1 MRAAVAIL
9 RRLCMLLLLTP
20 GIGAAQAETATIAVA
35 TNFAEAAEDLI
46 ARFEALND
54 HRITLVTGST
64 GKLFAQIIEGAP
76 FDAFLAADQARP
88 ARLEAE
94 GRAVVETRFTYAEG
108 RLVLWSATPGVITSD
123 GATVLRA
130 GDFAHLAIA
139 NPDLAPYGL
148 AAKQA
153 LQGLG
158 LWEALRPKLVMGQNI
173 GQAFSMV
180 ATGNAELGL
189 VAKSYA
195 ISTRNRQSGGLWDV
209 PEALYDPIRQ
219 DAVLLTETNVAARD
233 FLAYLKAPEARAVIA
248 GYGYHVE

>member
-1 MRAAVAIL
+1 MRAAATIL
-9 RRLCMLLLLTP
+9 RRLCMLLLLAP
-20 GIGAAQAETATIAVA
+20 GIGTARAETATLAVA

-46 ARFEALND
+46 TRFEAQAD

-64 GKLFAQIIEGAP
+64 GKLFAQITEGAP

-88 ARLEAE
+88 ARLEDE
-94 GRAVVETRFTYAEG
+94 GRAVAGSRFTYGEG
-108 RLVLWSATPGVITSD
+108 RLVLWSATPDTIGTD
-123 GATVLRA
+123 GAAVIRA
-130 GDFAHLAIA
+130 NDFAHLAIA

-158 LWEALRPKLVMGQNI
+158 LWDMVKPKLVMGQNV

-180 ATGNAELGL
+180 ATGNADLGL
-189 VAKSYA
+189 VARSYA
-195 ISTRNRQSGGLWDV
+195 ISRRNRQAGSLWEV
-209 PEALYDPIRQ
+209 PETLYDPIRQ
-219 DAVLLTETNVAARD
+219 DAVLTNPNNAAARD
-233 FLAYLKAPEARAVIA
+233 FLAYLKAPEARAVIT

>member
-1 MRAAVAIL
+1 MRAAVAIM
-9 RRLCMLLLLTP
+9 RHLCLLLLLAP
-20 GIGAAQAETATIAVA
+20 GIGTARAETATIAVA
-35 TNFAEAAEDLI
+35 TNFAEATEDLI
-46 ARFEALND
+46 TRFEAQAD

-94 GRAVVETRFTYAEG
+94 GRAVAGSRFTYGEG
-108 RLVLWSATPGVITSD
+108 RLVLWSATPDAIGTD
-123 GATVLRA
+123 GAAVIRA
-130 GDFAHLAIA
+130 NDFAHLAIA

-158 LWEALRPKLVMGQNI
+158 LWAMVKPKLVMGQNI

-180 ATGNAELGL
+180 ATGNADLGL

-195 ISTRNRQSGGLWDV
+195 ISMRNRQPGRVWDV

-219 DAVLLTETNVAARD
+219 DAVLLTPDNAAARE
-233 FLAYLKAPEARAVIA
+233 FLAYLKTPEARAVIT

>member
-1 MRAAVAIL
+1 MRAAATIL
-9 RRLCMLLLLTP
+9 RRFCVLLLLAP
-20 GIGAAQAETATIAVA
+20 GIGAACAGTATIAVA
-35 TNFAEAAEDLI
+35 TNFAEAADDLI
-46 ARFEALND
+46 ARFEAQTD

-88 ARLEAE
+88 ARLETE
-94 GRAVVETRFTYAEG
+94 GRAVAGSRFTYAEG
-108 RLVLWSATPGVITSD
+108 RLVLWSATPGFITSD
-123 GATVLRA
+123 GATVIRA
-130 GDFAHLAIA
+130 GKFAHLAIA

-158 LWEALRPKLVMGQNI
+158 LWDAITPKLVMGQNI

-195 ISTRNRQSGGLWDV
+195 ISPRNSQAGSLWDV
-209 PEALYDPIRQ
+209 PETLYDPIRQ
-219 DAVLLTETNVAARD
+219 DAVLLDDTNAAARD
-233 FLAYLKAPEARAVIA
+233 FLAYLKAPEAGAVIA

>member
-1 MRAAVAIL
+1 MRAAVTIL
-9 RRLCMLLLLTP
+9 GRLCVLLLLTP
-20 GIGAAQAETATIAVA
+20 GIGAAQAGTATIAVA

-46 ARFEALND
+46 SRFEAQTE

-64 GKLFAQIIEGAP
+64 GKLFAQIIQGAP

-94 GRAVVETRFTYAEG
+94 NRAVTGSRFTYAKG
-108 RLVLWSATPGVITSD
+108 QLALWSATPSVTTPD

-153 LQGLG
+153 LQGLD
-158 LWEALRPKLVMGQNI
+158 LWEALKPKLVMGQNI

-195 ISTRNRQSGGLWDV
+195 ISARNRQSGGLWEV
-209 PEALYDPIRQ
+209 PETLYDPIRQ
-219 DAVLLTETNVAARD
+219 DAVLLTETNAVARD
-233 FLAYLKAPEARAVIA
+233 FLTYLKTPEARAVIA

>member
-1 MRAAVAIL
+1 MRAAAAIL
-9 RRLCMLLLLTP
+9 RRLCVLLVLGD
-20 GIGAAQAETATIAVA
+20 GIAAARAETATVAVA
-35 TNFAEAAEDLI
+35 TNFAEAAEQLI
-46 ARFEALND
+46 AGFEAQTD

-94 GRAVVETRFTYAEG
+94 NRAVAGARFTYAKG
-108 RLVLWSATPGVITSD
+108 QLVLWSATPGFIKPD
-123 GATVLRA
+123 GAAALRA
-130 GDFAHLAIA
+130 GDFTHLAIA

-153 LQGLG
+153 LQGLD
-158 LWEALRPKLVMGQNI
+158 LWDALRPKLVMGQNI

-195 ISTRNRQSGGLWDV
+195 VSNRNRESGHHWDV

-219 DAVLLTETNVAARD
+219 DAVLLREANVAARD
-233 FLAYLKAPEARAVIA
+233 FLAYLKGGEARLLIQDH
-248 GYGYHVE
+248 GYHVE